1 MCSCPWDQ
9 RVGHD
14 LMTEHHH
21 QQIPAWV
28 RVWETMALV
37 LGWGQLSGS
46 QFGQVYYE
54 PLNIL

>member
-1 MCSCPWDQ
+1 
-9 RVGHD
+9 
-14 LMTEHHH
+14 MTEHHH